1 MEKQEFLYEGKAK
14 QLYATEDPNFI
25 IILYKDDATA
35 YNGVKRSSIR
45 NKGILN
51 NRITELIYIY
61 LEKKGIKTHFVKR
74 LNEHSQ
80 LCKKLNI
87 IPLEFIVRN
96 VIAGSF
102 SHRLDIEEGT
112 IPPVT
117 IYELCYK
124 NDQLR
129 DPLIN
134 ETHALALGII
144 SKEELEKAMAL
155 CKEINTLLI
164 ELFDKVGIIVVDF
177 KIEFGRDQQGNIVL
191 GDEISPDTARFW
203 DKETKKKLDKDR
215 FRKNLGQ
222 IEEAYREV
230 LDRLAREINIE

>member
-1 MEKQEFLYEGKAK
+1 MEKREFLYEGKAK
-14 QLYATEDPNFI
+14 QLYATDDPNLI

-35 YNGVKRSSIR
+35 YNGVKRSSIQ

-51 NRITELIYIY
+51 NRITELIFIY
-61 LEKKGIKTHFVKR
+61 LKNKGFKTHFVKR
-74 LNEHSQ
+74 LDEHSQ
-80 LCKKLNI
+80 LCMKLEV

-96 VIAGSF
+96 VIAGSL
-102 SHRLDIEEGT
+102 SRRLDLAEGT
-112 IPPVT
+112 VPPNI

-129 DPLIN
+129 DPFIN

-144 SKEELEKAMAL
+144 SEDEL
-155 CKEINTLLI
+155 KEITVLSQEINKALI

-177 KIEFGRDQQGNIVL
+177 KMEFGRDKDGNIVL
-191 GDEISPDTARFW
+191 ADEISPDSARFW

-215 FRKNLGQ
+215 FRRNLGQ

-230 LDRLAREINIE
+230 LDRLAQEINV

>member
-1 MEKQEFLYEGKAK
+1 MEKREFLYEGKAK
-14 QLYATEDPNFI
+14 QLYATDDPNLI

-61 LEKKGIKTHFVKR
+61 LEKNGIKTHFVER
-74 LNEHSQ
+74 LNDHTQ
-80 LCKKLNI
+80 LCKKLEA

-96 VIAGSF
+96 VIAGSLAR
-102 SHRLDIEEGT
+102 RLDIEEGT
-112 IPPVT
+112 IPKTT

-129 DPLIN
+129 DPFIN
-134 ETHALALGII
+134 ESHALALDIV
-144 SKEELEKAMAL
+144 SAEELETATTL
-155 CKEINTLLI
+155 CKKINQLLI
-164 ELFDKVGIIVVDF
+164 ELFDKIGIIVVDF

-191 GDEISPDTARFW
+191 ADEISPDSARFW

-215 FRKNLGQ
+215 FRRNLGQ
-222 IEEAYREV
+222 VEESYREV
-230 LDRLAREINIE
+230 LDRLVKDMNV

>member
-1 MEKQEFLYEGKAK
+1 MEKREFLYEGKAK
-14 QLYATEDPNFI
+14 QLYTTSDPNQI

-61 LEKKGIKTHFVKR
+61 LERKGIKTHFIKR
-74 LNEHSQ
+74 LDEHSQ
-80 LCKKLNI
+80 LCKKLKT

-96 VIAGSF
+96 VIAGSL
-102 SHRLDIEEGT
+102 SRRLDIEEGT
-112 IPPVT
+112 IPKST

-129 DPLIN
+129 DPFIN

-144 SKEELEKAMAL
+144 SAEELEKAMAL
-155 CKEINTLLI
+155 CKEINKLLI
-164 ELFDKVGIIVVDF
+164 ELFDKIGIVVIDF
-177 KIEFGRDQQGNIVL
+177 KIEFGKDEAGNIVL
-191 GDEISPDTARFW
+191 ADEISPDSARFW

-222 IEEAYREV
+222 IEESYREV
-230 LDRLAREINIE
+230 LDRLAKIMNNE

>member
-1 MEKQEFLYEGKAK
+1 MEKQDFFYEGKAK
-14 QLYATEDPNFI
+14 QLYTTDDPNLI
-25 IILYKDDATA
+25 IIFYKDDATA

-51 NRITELIYIY
+51 NKITELIYIY
-61 LEKKGIKTHFVKR
+61 LERKGIKTHFVKR
-74 LNEHSQ
+74 LNDHTQ
-80 LCKKLNI
+80 LCKKLDT
-87 IPLEFIVRN
+87 IPLEFITRN
-96 VIAGSF
+96 VIAGSL
-102 SHRLDIEEGT
+102 SRRLDIEEGT

-129 DPLIN
+129 DPFIN

-144 SKEELEKAMAL
+144 TEEELKKAMTL
-155 CKEINTLLI
+155 CKEINKLLI
-164 ELFDKVGIIVVDF
+164 DLFDKIGIIVVDF
-177 KIEFGRDQQGNIVL
+177 KIEFGRDQEGNIVL
-191 GDEISPDTARFW
+191 ADEISPDTARFW

-222 IEEAYREV
+222 IEEAYQEV
-230 LDRLAREINIE
+230 LDRLTKEVNVE

>member
-1 MEKQEFLYEGKAK
+1 MEKREFLYEGKAK
-14 QLYATEDPNFI
+14 QLYATDDLNLI

-35 YNGVKRSSIR
+35 YNGVKRSSIHR
-45 NKGILN
+45 KGILN

-61 LEKKGIKTHFVKR
+61 LERKGIKTHFVKR
-74 LNEHSQ
+74 LDDYSQ

-96 VIAGSF
+96 VIAGSL
-102 SHRLDIEEGT
+102 SRRLDIEEGT
-112 IPPVT
+112 VPLNT

-129 DPLIN
+129 DPFIN
-134 ETHALALGII
+134 ETHAQALGII
-144 SKEELEKAMAL
+144 SAEELEKTMTL
-155 CKEINTLLI
+155 CKKINTLLI

-177 KIEFGRDQQGNIVL
+177 KIEFGRDEKGNIVL
-191 GDEISPDTARFW
+191 ADEISPDSARFW

-222 IEEAYREV
+222 IEESYREV
-230 LDRLAREINIE
+230 LERLAKEINE